1 MNLIPIRNKVLL
13 ELEPEDRRYHN
24 LLWLPDED
32 SIRYCRKCHQLME
45 ALSNNPRCRVGT
57 DDFAFDKYHTDR
69 LNYVGTDF
77 THDITSITAPVVA
90 SLAAR
95 AAVVLAIGPWVH
107 AVAINDHV
115 LVDQFAGGTREL
127 IRIVREDTILAH
139 LEA

>member
-1 MNLIPIRNKVLL
+1 MTLTPIRDKVLL
-13 ELEPEDRRYHN
+13 ELEAENRLYHD
-24 LLWLPDED
+24 LIHLPDED

-69 LNYVGTDF
+69 LDYKGTDF
-77 THDITSITAPVVA
+77 THEITSITAPVVA

-115 LVDQFAGGTREL
+115 LVDQFAGGTRDL
-127 IRIVREDTILAH
+127 VRLVREDTILAH